1 MYPIEVHY
9 RPIAGERNDEALFAT
24 EKAEGKS
31 IRSMSTRDT
40 DAKPYLR
47 ILQEV
52 DQQVPANERGDLLI
66 FMSGIKEV
74 REVYTH
80 TYAYACTYTRALY
93 THAQILTD
101 TPHRYLRSPSRCGCM
116 ARRRGGGSC

>member
-80 TYAYACTYTRALY
+80 TYAYTRTAYT
-93 THAQILTD
+93 QILTD

>member
-1 MYPIEVHY
+1 MYPIVVNY

-31 IRSMSTRDT
+31 IRSQSSRDV

-47 ILQEV
+47 ILQEIDETV
-52 DQQVPANERGDLLI
+52 AQKERGDLLI

-74 REVYTH
+74 AV
-80 TYAYACTYTRALY
+80 
-93 THAQILTD
+93 
-101 TPHRYLRSPSRCGCM
+101 
-116 ARRRGGGSC
+116 RG

>member
-9 RPIAGERNDEALFAT
+9 RPIAGERNDEALFASDT
-24 EKAEGKS
+24 AEGKS
-31 IRSMSTRDT
+31 IRSQSSRDT

-52 DQQVPANERGDLLI
+52 DQQVPAGERGDLLI

-74 REVYTH
+74 
-80 TYAYACTYTRALY
+80 CDLFAL
-93 THAQILTD
+93 TV
-101 TPHRYLRSPSRCGCM
+101 R
-116 ARRRGGGSC
+116 

>member
-9 RPIAGERNDEALFAT
+9 RPIAGERNDEALFASD
-24 EKAEGKS
+24 KAEGKS
-31 IRSMSTRDT
+31 IRSQSSRDT

-52 DQQVPANERGDLLI
+52 DQQVPAGERGDLLI

-74 REVYTH
+74 
-80 TYAYACTYTRALY
+80 CDLFAL
-93 THAQILTD
+93 TV
-101 TPHRYLRSPSRCGCM
+101 R
-116 ARRRGGGSC
+116 